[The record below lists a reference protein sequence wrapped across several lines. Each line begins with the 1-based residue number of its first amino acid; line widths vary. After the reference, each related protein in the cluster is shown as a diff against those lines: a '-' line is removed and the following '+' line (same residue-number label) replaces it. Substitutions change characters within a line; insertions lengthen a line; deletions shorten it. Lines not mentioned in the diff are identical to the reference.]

1 MQLNHL
7 NLCVNDL
14 TEARAFFQN
23 CFDFQFLEQKGD
35 AVAIMTDGHG
45 FTLVLSNPRAFKQE
59 IQPYPGGFHVG
70 FLQETTGQVDQTY
83 QRLAAAG
90 IQLTQEPRKMRGS
103 YGFYF
108 TALND
113 ILFEVS
119 CPLDQ
124 H

>member
-14 TEARAFFQN
+14 TEACTFFQN

-45 FTLVLSNPRAFKQE
+45 FMLVLSNPRAFKNE
-59 IQPYPGGFHVG
+59 MRPYPEGFHVG
-70 FLQETTGQVDQTY
+70 FILETSDQVDQAY
-83 QRLAAAG
+83 HRLAATE

-108 TALND
+108 TSLDD

-119 CPLDQ
+119 CSL
-124 H
+124 